1 MPEAALAPVRRWL
14 RQTPLR
20 SLVLGWRA
28 RGKPA
33 DPLKVELVP
42 KEAFRAWIREV
53 VRLYPM
59 TGHYVEFGVYNG
71 LTLSLVYDA
80 LNRAGHEETLLYGFD
95 SFEGLPAGA
104 ENEGRGMWQA
114 GQCACDLETAVRFLD
129 GKVRLGSRVFL
140 VKGWFKDTLTEER
153 QREIG
158 RVSLIL
164 IDSDLYSSAS
174 EALTFVEPLIKDT
187 AVVIFDDWHGFQAA
201 AQGLGE
207 AKAFEEFLA
216 LYPHFD
222 VEDLPAYS
230 AEAMAFRLTRRP

>member
-80 LNRAGHEETLLYGFD
+80 L
-95 SFEGLPAGA
+95 
-104 ENEGRGMWQA
+104 
-114 GQCACDLETAVRFLD
+114 
-129 GKVRLGSRVFL
+129 SRVFL